1 MKRLFSYLLLL
12 SFITLSAPRDWVH
25 ECEHDEH
32 IHHADLGDHDSAS
45 FDAEDCYA
53 CDYSLSS
60 YSLHSFAEFS
70 FDGAHYFK
78 NDFSKVNGPLAD
90 FNVTHSL
97 RGPPSIE
104 LS

>member
-12 SFITLSAPRDWVH
+12 SFITLSVPREWVH

-32 IHHADLGDHDSAS
+32 IHHADLGDQDSAS
-45 FDAEDCYA
+45 FDADECFS

-60 YSLHSFAEFS
+60 FSIHHSAILQLGDFHHYSEITAT
-70 FDGAHYFK
+70 
-78 NDFSKVNGPLAD
+78 VNGPVAD
-90 FNVTHSL
+90 HSATISL
-97 RGPPSIE
+97 RGPPQDE

>member
-12 SFITLSAPRDWVH
+12 SFITISVPRDWVH

-45 FDAEDCYA
+45 FDADDCFS

-60 YSLHSFAEFS
+60 FSIHHFTDLQLVEFHHYSESIA
-70 FDGAHYFK
+70 A
-78 NDFSKVNGPLAD
+78 VNGPAAD
-90 FNVTHSL
+90 HSVTLSL
-97 RGPPSIE
+97 RGPPQDE